1 MQRTVNEHS
10 IDGRLRFGSGRAG
23 APLASIR
30 WRCGRSGGSSAREL
44 GDEQGRGEPVGS
56 PDALATPCL
65 ALWWGVSKPRG
76 VRVAAAFAALR
87 HRWPPPKGGG
97 GVELV
102 MRILYWS
109 CLSRALCKE
118 LARAVDSFLEGWNSR
133 YLNLADAAC
142 VPLLMPAVRERVVE
156 LVSILVYL

>member
-1 MQRTVNEHS
+1 MWLHL
-10 IDGRLRFGSGRAG
+10 LRCR
-23 APLASIR
+23 
-30 WRCGRSGGSSAREL
+30 
-44 GDEQGRGEPVGS
+44 
-56 PDALATPCL
+56 
-65 ALWWGVSKPRG
+65 
-76 VRVAAAFAALR
+76 
-87 HRWPPPKGGG
+87 RWPPPKGGG

-142 VPLLMPAVRERVVE
+142 VPLLMPAVHEREFRVV
-156 LVSILVYL
+156 LRILVNRVSTARCPQADA